1 MAISTL
7 APDILTA
14 KQRRLHELEHRAA
27 QLGYATP
34 AETATEIAEIQA
46 EIANAAP
53 AERHTL
59 IYDLLMETRADVRRL
74 YWLMPVLMVLLC
86 AFMVLLVKL

>member
-14 KQRRLHELEHRAA
+14 KQRRLHELERRAA

-34 AETATEIAEIQA
+34 PETATEIQEIRADIAGAE
-46 EIANAAP
+46 P
-53 AERHTL
+53 AERHAML
-59 IYDLLMETRADVRRL
+59 YDLLMETRTDVRRL
-74 YWLMPVLMVLLC
+74 YWLMPILMVLLC
-86 AFMVLLVKL
+86 AFMVILVK